1 MSDYEKLKQLYQETF
16 LKLKE
21 TRKLLKMAREREEVA
36 IYKLEDTER
45 KLKKVR
51 KELDEYKFLL
61 ATKVDNIN
69 NMKDNVFNV

>member
-51 KELDEYKFLL
+51 KELDEYKLL
-61 ATKVDNIN
+61 LSIKIDSI
-69 NMKDNVFNV
+69 KK

>member
-51 KELDEYKFLL
+51 KELDEYKLL
-61 ATKVDNIN
+61 LSIKVDSI
-69 NMKDNVFNV
+69 KK